1 MKMNKKIYIIISVVI
16 IGLLLLFLMF
26 NYKNLKTNEYEKEI
40 ENLKQQIENLEKTE
54 NYSSASTNTNIINTA
69 NIFIEKYFKESKNI
83 VEKIENL
90 RPLITEN
97 LYNELRPSTEEYNDT
112 DNIKFTSSIGDL
124 MAYYNKTSNSNIT
137 TISTFTL
144 NTGINDN
151 YIYTKKLMQLKLM
164 FVDGA
169 YKIDK
174 ILINSNLS

>member
-1 MKMNKKIYIIISVVI
+1 MKINKKIYIIISVVI

-97 LYNELRPSTEEYNDT
+97 LYNELRPLQK
-112 DNIKFTSSIGDL
+112 NI
-124 MAYYNKTSNSNIT
+124 M
-137 TISTFTL
+137 
-144 NTGINDN
+144 
-151 YIYTKKLMQLKLM
+151 
-164 FVDGA
+164 
-169 YKIDK
+169 
-174 ILINSNLS
+174 ILIILSLLVVLAT